1 MMNLHRYIV
10 KTLLKRYWRTTMN
23 WTLIRM
29 KSSEGH
35 PTAGI
40 IGNINIYTRVHI
52 YICIYLYKYHAYS
65 IFIEIKL

>member
-52 YICIYLYKYHAYS
+52 YMYISL
-65 IFIEIKL
+65 